1 MPRSNRLQD
10 GRGCGF
16 ARPSSTGRFSLGMRS
31 AQNDQVDTGAAGNGQ
46 SQQPRREPSGSL
58 PCRQAPVGA
67 ARGPRSRAAPLLQLP
82 CRAGLLGTHSSGSV
96 IRLAA
101 NTPCRLVPMR
111 TFGPGSF
118 SGLAMRQSLM

>member
-82 CRAGLLGTHSSGSV
+82 CRAGPTRNSFLRFGNSPGCEHALQTGSDAYF
-96 IRLAA
+96 RAGFL
-101 NTPCRLVPMR
+101 
-111 TFGPGSF
+111 
-118 SGLAMRQSLM
+118 SGLAMRQSLT